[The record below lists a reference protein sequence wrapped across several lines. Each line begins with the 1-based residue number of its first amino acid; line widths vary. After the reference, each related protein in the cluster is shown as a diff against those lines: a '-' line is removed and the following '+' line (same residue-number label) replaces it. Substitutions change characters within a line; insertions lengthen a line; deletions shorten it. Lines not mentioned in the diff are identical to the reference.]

1 MEVVL
6 FHRYGRGRMSQ
17 ARPLKDLT
25 KIVTV
30 EQILAEDKRNQLVQH
45 ISENCGLE
53 PARFDSIGLT
63 IIHNLV
69 NHTQLLP
76 ETSNSY
82 YSQPGGLIDHALNRT
97 EAALNLF
104 KQYMILEENS
114 SYSEEQ
120 KLWQYALLSAA
131 LLQGIGK
138 LQIDLTVELFDN
150 SGQYLKQWNPL
161 LENLI
166 LVGSHYSYTFQKE
179 SNIEF
184 RKRLNLL
191 MARLLMPA
199 SGFAWIASKQEV
211 LEVWLALLNED
222 AYSAG
227 TLGAILIRANAIA
240 LQRYFNQQAARHYGN
255 RGRYGRVSTFGGGA
269 PDSVSDIE
277 QQIGIEFL
285 QWLQKSLDS
294 GLIMI
299 NKPPLLMVP
308 GGLLMCPDIFKWFV
322 REHPEY
328 KNWQAIQNAF
338 LSLGLHRNGPDGST
352 FRFEHSK
359 TQQMYSGVVAED
371 YGSVCMP
378 AEATVSHLTTGK
390 ESRVSS
396 LELIHNAPYNNIFT
410 QQTQQ
415 ASPPPLAH
423 VDAAGE
429 WKNPRLPSI
438 GNQHSLLPG

>member
-1 MEVVL
+1 M
-6 FHRYGRGRMSQ
+6 FHRYGKGRVSQ

-25 KIVTV
+25 KIITV
-30 EQILAEDKRNQLVQH
+30 EQILAEEKRNQLLQQ
-45 ISENCGLE
+45 ITENCALE
-53 PARFDSIGLT
+53 PARFDSICTTL
-63 IIHNLV
+63 IHNLV

-104 KQYMILEENS
+104 KQYLIVEENV

-150 SGQYLKQWNPL
+150 HGQFLKQWNPL

-166 LVGSHYSYTFQKE
+166 LVGSHYSYSFQKE
-179 SNIEF
+179 SDIEF

-191 MARLLMPA
+191 MARLLMPS
-199 SGFAWIASKQEV
+199 SGFAWIASNPEV
-211 LEVWLALLNED
+211 LQVWLALLNED
-222 AYSAG
+222 VYSAG
-227 TLGAILIRANAIA
+227 TLGAILIRADAIA

-255 RGRYGRVSTFGGGA
+255 RGRYGRVSTFGGT

-294 GLIMI
+294 GIIMI
-299 NKPPLLMVP
+299 NKAPLLMVP
-308 GGLLMCPDIFKWFV
+308 GGLLMCPEIFQLFV

-338 LSLGLHRNGPDGST
+338 LSLGLHRKGPDATSL
-352 FRFEHSK
+352 RFEHGK
-359 TQQMYSGVVAED
+359 TQKIFVGLVVEGN
-371 YGSVCMP
+371 GSSVMP
-378 AEATVSHLTTGK
+378 PEVTAINLNTGSQ
-390 ESRVSS
+390 SRISS
-396 LELIHNAPYNNIFT
+396 MELIHQAQYNNVFT
-410 QQTQQ
+410 QQNQVAVNAPLQHLSAKGWQNPAQPVLTNQQ
-415 ASPPPLAH
+415 
-423 VDAAGE
+423 
-429 WKNPRLPSI
+429 
-438 GNQHSLLPG
+438 SLLPG